1 MRGVRTE
8 WLCIED
14 GVMNLLR
21 LRVTELPRRRSIQ
34 VSEMC
39 LLSVGMNDGIDSL
52 SKWKVHQLIE
62 MVKILIESVNGV
74 GLVVHRVCKIAI

>member
-1 MRGVRTE
+1 VRGVKTE

-14 GVMNLLR
+14 EVVNLLKLR
-21 LRVTELPRRRSIQ
+21 LRLTELPRRRSIQ

-52 SKWKVHQLIE
+52 SKWKAHQLIE
-62 MVKILIESVNGV
+62 MVTTLIESVNGV
-74 GLVVHRVCKIAI
+74 GLVVHRVC

>member
-1 MRGVRTE
+1 MRGVKTG

-21 LRVTELPRRRSIQ
+21 LRLTELPRRRSIQ

-39 LLSVGMNDGIDSL
+39 LLSVGMNDGVDGH
-52 SKWKVHQLIE
+52 SKWKVHQLLE
-62 MVKILIESVNGV
+62 MVRND
-74 GLVVHRVCKIAI
+74 